1 MVARKPQKAVV
12 VRGDGR
18 ADRLALPVELYTRGD
33 DGSLVPVDLSGDVTV
48 TWTDIQDKPSE
59 FPPSAHTHDAG
70 DIATGTVAFARLP
83 TGTGASQVAVGNH
96 SHAGLMTGAAQAVAD
111 SAAED
116 IAALVADFNT
126 LLAALRTRGVI
137 T

>member
-1 MVARKPQKAVV
+1 MVARKPQKA
-12 VRGDGR
+12 
-18 ADRLALPVELYTRGD
+18 
-33 DGSLVPVDLSGDVTV
+33 
-48 TWTDIQDKPSE
+48 
-59 FPPSAHTHDAG
+59 
-70 DIATGTVAFARLP
+70 VAFARLP

-116 IAALVADFNT
+116 IAAL
-126 LLAALRTRGVI
+126 RTRGVI